1 VKRIFAAVSHKLH
14 DLPMTIEEAKSLIS
28 PATISQR
35 SSQQWADLGCGSGTF
50 SYALASLL
58 PEASNIICVDKET
71 QAIDPVYKNNSLQF
85 KKADIQQVNFDPG
98 TLSGVLIANA
108 LHYIKNQEAFIERVN
123 KFLRADATWIIVEY
137 DTTTSNRWVP
147 YPVSFNR
154 LEELYKSYGEII
166 KLNERASAFG
176 QAMLYACQVQ
186 KQADSK

>member
-1 VKRIFAAVSHKLH
+1 
-14 DLPMTIEEAKSLIS
+14 MTIEQAKNLIA
-28 PATISQR
+28 PATISQQ

-58 PEASNIICVDKET
+58 PEGSNIICVDKET
-71 QAIDPVYKNNSLQF
+71 QKIDPVYKDNSLRF
-85 KKADIQQVNFDPG
+85 KKADIQQVNFDLN

-108 LHYIKNQEAFIERVN
+108 LHYIKDQEAFIEQVN

-137 DTTTSNRWVP
+137 DTTTPNRWVP

-154 LEELYKSYGEII
+154 LEELYKSYGKIT

-176 QAMLYACQVQ
+176 QAMLYACQVVRF
-186 KQADSK
+186 